1 MLVCRMWVNDARGIK
16 GMPDRISRSCPKQF
30 CLLIAAAALSVLLS
44 AFSVHSHVLEGPH
57 VLELMTRN
65 LAGAKTLRVDQQVTL
80 IDSATPEQELVI
92 RETLSYFF
100 PDRFRSDTRNAQIER
115 IFVQSGRE
123 TITIVDGYRTDDPE
137 SRFDRYKDLLL
148 YRSRY
153 ALHKMLL
160 SSNVDTGTTSLGI
173 FEGRVVYVIG
183 ADYPDE
189 SVSQVWVDKESL
201 LPVRWINVSSDE
213 PDERIEFLYRDW
225 QKKDNLWYPAR
236 VETQHQGRLIR
247 RIDAIGLAVDADLHG
262 DLFDIAQLMRNF
274 PSEESVATPA
284 VPESGVDE
292 VQRAIE
298 QFQQKFEN

>member
-1 MLVCRMWVNDARGIK
+1 MEINDTRGIK
-16 GMPDRISRSCPKQF
+16 GMPDRTSRSCPKQL
-30 CLLIAAAALSVLLS
+30 CLLIAAAALTVLLS
-44 AFSVHSHVLEGPH
+44 AFSVHSHVLDGPH

-80 IDSATPEQELVI
+80 VDSATPENELVI
-92 RETLSYFF
+92 REILSYFF
-100 PDRFRSDTRNAQIER
+100 PDRFRSDTRNAQIVR

-123 TITIVDGYRTDDPE
+123 TITIVDGYRTEDRE

-148 YRSRY
+148 YRSRS

-160 SSNVDTGTTSLGI
+160 SSDVDTGTTSLGI
-173 FEGRVVYVIG
+173 FEDRLVYVIG

-201 LPVRWINVSSDE
+201 LPLRWINVSSDE
-213 PDERIEFLYRDW
+213 PNERIDFFYRDW
-225 QKKDNLWYPAR
+225 QKKDNLWYPVR
-236 VETQHQGRLIR
+236 IETQHQGRPIR
-247 RIDAIGLAVDADLHG
+247 RIDVLGLSVDADLQS
-262 DLFDIAQLMRNF
+262 DLFDIAQLVRNF
-274 PSEESVATPA
+274 PPEESAATPA
-284 VPESGVDE
+284 VPESDVDE